1 MAHNYYNHETCKEIV
16 VEVEEI
22 ADIVYVTVMD
32 LRTTMLEEVQEMT
45 TTEEE
50 EEEVDNSI

>member
-1 MAHNYYNHETCKEIV
+1 M